1 MGIFDMF
8 KKKEEEREYDPTNVR
23 VVHLRENFMLDYDMK
38 TWQVKEMYEYDWGDN
53 CFSWE
58 YKLDS
63 GTDTVYLSVEDDD
76 ELELVLSKKIKIG
89 LIDEDVEEAILDTGK
104 PPKRITY
111 KGITFVRGSES
122 PGFFR
127 NAKDNWNDAV
137 EFVSWDYYDESEKYN
152 LTIERW
158 GEEEFEAS
166 FGHYVE
172 EYEFSN
178 ILPA

>member
-23 VVHLRENFMLDYDMK
+23 VTHLRENFMLDYDMK

-63 GTDTVYLSVEDDD
+63 GTDTVFLSVDDDD
-76 ELELVLSKKIKIG
+76 ELTLVMSKKIKIG
-89 LIDEDVEEAILDTGK
+89 LIDEDVAEEILDTGK
-104 PPKRITY
+104 PPRRITY
-111 KGITFVRGSES
+111 KGMTFVRGSES

-127 NAKDNWNDAV
+127 DARDSWDDAA
-137 EFVSWDYYDESEKYN
+137 EFVSWDYYDEEEKYN

-166 FGHYVE
+166 FGKYVQ